1 MSRTHRAP
9 TQQSNSYK
17 AHDSTILDYNQAF
30 LNRQNKNFEK
40 TATLSG
46 AAYQLVSRVKHPDTK
61 ERMTPTRQ
69 EDKKMKTEMK
79 ANRMELNMDELE
91 QVNGG
96 ILPFL
101 FVGALVAGT
110 VTLFGVTAASGLSKD
125 D

>member
-1 MSRTHRAP
+1 MHKWYF
-9 TQQSNSYK
+9 QNK
-17 AHDSTILDYNQAF
+17 G
-30 LNRQNKNFEK
+30 QNKNFEK
-40 TATLSG
+40 TATLSA